1 MIPIS
6 SNHVQHVNW
15 LNIAVENVKL
25 LIVHSIRRNVGNV
38 TAELHDEELF
48 KLPPP
53 NEGDCPIC
61 MIRMPAIISVV
72 DINLVAEKLFAVDV
86 HMLLCMT
93 TKATKLTTKSVPF
106 AERQSLILKRKQ

>member
-1 MIPIS
+1 VW
-6 SNHVQHVNW
+6 HVKW

-25 LIVHSIRRNVGNV
+25 PIDHNTRKSVEDELLNYTMNNCSNNHRQMMIVYVSYECLRWNQG
-38 TAELHDEELF
+38 LD
-48 KLPPP
+48 
-53 NEGDCPIC
+53 
-61 MIRMPAIISVV
+61 ISHVV
-72 DINLVAEKLFAVDV
+72 EKLFAVDV